1 MARYGKPRTLD
12 DLDNHRILTYGGPA
26 PSPFREMNW
35 LEMAGTD
42 GKGAREPALRIN
54 SLIALRE
61 AVTLGIGIAVLPDYL
76 MQDHKQLLHVLEDVE
91 MPVFDTYFVYPE
103 DLKDTKRV
111 NVFRDFLI
119 AKSREW
125 SF

>member
-1 MARYGKPRTLD
+1 M
-12 DLDNHRILTYGGPA
+12 
-26 PSPFREMNW
+26 PSPFKEMNW
-35 LEMAGTD
+35 LETLGVD
-42 GKGAREPALRIN
+42 GKGGRVAALKIN
-54 SLIALRE
+54 SLLALCE
-61 AVTLGIGIAVLPDYL
+61 AAQNGLGLALLPDYL
-76 MQDHKQLLHVLEDVE
+76 ARDQPRLVPVLENVD

-111 NVFRDFLI
+111 SVFRDFLV

>member
-1 MARYGKPRTLD
+1 
-12 DLDNHRILTYGGPA
+12 
-26 PSPFREMNW
+26 
-35 LEMAGTD
+35 
-42 GKGAREPALRIN
+42 
-54 SLIALRE
+54 ALRE

>member
-1 MARYGKPRTLD
+1 L
-12 DLDNHRILTYGGPA
+12 
-26 PSPFREMNW
+26 NW
-35 LEMAGTD
+35 LETAGRD
-42 GKGAREPALRIN
+42 GRGIRDAALRIN
-54 SLIALRE
+54 NLLALLD
-61 AVTLGIGIAVLPDYL
+61 AVVQGVGIAVLPDYL
-76 MQDHKQLLHVLEDVE
+76 AQEHPRMIMVLEDVE
-91 MPVFDTYFVYPE
+91 MPQFDTYFVYPQ